1 MQEGRK
7 AGRQESMQEGSV
19 LHYLKVYLAL
29 LVLGSKAQGS
39 SCFCHIADVPHTM
52 PHSLQAACIVM
63 IDSSDNAL

>member
-1 MQEGRK
+1 ML
-7 AGRQESMQEGSV
+7 S
-19 LHYLKVYLAL
+19 YLKVYLAL

-63 IDSSDNAL
+63 ICIQ